1 MYSTKRTDHLLA
13 LSLSLLAL
21 TVYSLTLTPSLSF
34 LSPDGSELA
43 TIPYVLGLA
52 HSPGYPLYT
61 WLGYLFSHLL
71 PLGDVAYRI
80 NLMSAVLG
88 ALACG
93 GVYLIALRLLP
104 EKLSVNWRR
113 SVSALSALL
122 LAFSLTYWS
131 QALIAEVYAAN
142 AFMIALTLLMLLR
155 WERRRHPFDFFLFAL
170 SFGLS
175 LGTHISDL
183 GFAPAFVVFILLV
196 IFDASLTPR
205 RRLESLASVTLVGLL
220 GFALGAAQFAWLPLR
235 AGTLNDRAML
245 RDAPTTLSGLY
256 NYTLGAFPQFKF
268 AFPLT
273 AIPDRLVIYLDLL
286 RQQFGLAGIT
296 LGLVGLFALLFR
308 RPSHFFLLVGM
319 YLVHVW
325 FFIQYRAFDLEVFF
339 IPAHLLWALFMA
351 FGLLEVL
358 IGLRT
363 PWRWRLAP
371 RQKSLSPALSLML
384 CAALLTPSLIPL
396 SGNWSA
402 NNFSQDTA
410 IDDFYANLWQ
420 VLPKDAA
427 LVTQGGVFGYDAF
440 YWQYVYATRQDVLL
454 PMLPGPNPAPDALN
468 GRDLYATTQAV
479 NGNRGPG
486 ALPNGLLNQDMWQVP
501 VLIGQQP
508 EGQSGKRESLV
519 LYHLTYEP
527 PQLVVSD
534 PQPQIPLDLDLGLMQ
549 LIGLDLSSTKIESG
563 SALQIR
569 MYWKRTGS
577 GTLRVELGLD
587 GQGLEQHEVGFGL
600 LERYTQEAGLQ
611 PGQVVADQYWLVIP
625 STAEVGAQ
633 TLTIR
638 TADLRG
644 GGGQVLPL
652 AQLDI
657 VNEIGTVQRWLQIAQ
672 TGS

>member
-1 MYSTKRTDHLLA
+1 MYATKRTDHLLA
-13 LSLSLLAL
+13 LGLSLLAL
-21 TVYSLTLTPSLSF
+21 TVYILTLTPSLSF

-61 WLGYLFSHLL
+61 WLGYLFSHWL

-93 GVYLIALRLLP
+93 AVFLIALRLLP

-142 AFMIALTLLMLLR
+142 AFMIGLTLLILLR
-155 WERRRHPFDFFLFAL
+155 WERTRQPLDFFLFAL
-170 SFGLS
+170 AFGLS

-183 GFAPAFVVFILLV
+183 GFAPAFVVFTLLV
-196 IFDASLTPR
+196 IFTAPSTPR
-205 RRLESLASVTLVGLL
+205 RRLVLLVGVTLVGLL

-286 RQQFGLAGIT
+286 RQQFGLVGIT
-296 LGLVGLFALLFR
+296 LGLLGLFALLFR
-308 RPSHFFLLVGM
+308 RPRHFFLLVGM

-339 IPAHLLWALFMA
+339 IPAHLLWALFTA

-363 PWRWRLAP
+363 LWRWMLAP
-371 RQKSLSPALSLML
+371 RQKALSPVLSLVL

-410 IDDFYANLWQ
+410 IDDFYVNLWQ

-440 YWQYVYATRQDVLL
+440 YWQYVYATRPDVLL
-454 PMLPGPNPAPDALN
+454 PMLPGPNPTPEALS

-486 ALPNGLLNQDMWQVP
+486 ALPNGLLNQGMWQVP
-501 VLIGQQP
+501 VLIGEQP

-519 LYHLTYEP
+519 LYHLTSEP
-527 PQLVVSD
+527 PQLIVTD
-534 PQPQIPLDLDLGLMQ
+534 PQPQIPLDLEFSSMQ
-549 LIGLDLSSTKIESG
+549 LIGLDLSSTRVESG

-587 GQGLEQHEVGFGL
+587 GRGLEQHEVGFGL
-600 LERYTQEAGLQ
+600 LERYAQEMGLQ

-625 STAEVGAQ
+625 STAEVGGQ

-644 GGGQVLPL
+644 GGGQALPL

-657 VNEIGTVQRWLQIAQ
+657 INEIGTVQRWLQIAQ